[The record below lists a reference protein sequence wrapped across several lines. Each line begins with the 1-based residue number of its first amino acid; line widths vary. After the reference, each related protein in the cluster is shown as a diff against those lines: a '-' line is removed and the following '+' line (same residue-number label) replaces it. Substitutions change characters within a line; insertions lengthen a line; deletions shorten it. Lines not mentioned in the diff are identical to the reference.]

1 MVGDSLYRSSSFRLS
16 DGRRGLDDSCIRRLR
31 SVLLSR
37 LDFWDNPGL
46 GVSRDFFCD
55 AVDSVVRLSGL
66 SNFLFCPSFQFAGE
80 NTGYMSRIRILPE
93 AVANRIAAGE
103 VVERPASVVKE
114 LLENALDAG
123 AKTIRVEVE
132 AGGKRMI
139 RIIDDGHGMS
149 HDDALLAFERHA
161 TSKLRSADDLLSIP
175 TLGFR
180 GEALPTIAAVS
191 RLLLETRAEE
201 DAEGTRVEFAGG
213 KLVNVKPAGLPAGT
227 TVSVADLFYSV
238 PARRKFL
245 KSDTTELGHIASLV
259 THYALA
265 NPGRQFV
272 LTTPTQQIVDCSPVE
287 RLAER
292 VYQLFGK
299 QSFDE
304 LIEIPVVSA
313 AFRAAITEPE
323 LEPAEEKA
331 RLTVYGFTSRPEIQR
346 PNRNGIY
353 IFVNRRL
360 VRDRLILHAIHEA
373 YRNILPSNVFPATL
387 LFLEM
392 PYDEVDVN
400 VHPAKIE
407 VRFRRSQFVH
417 DFTRDAIRQAL
428 MSARP
433 IASFAAAAAASGA
446 LQNANTSAASLS
458 NAPSMDPTAPS
469 IVPRAII
476 PAMEEIGLGSG
487 VGSDGGFDLTSAPLQ
502 PIEQRFVFP
511 AGPES
516 LVESSAAFGA
526 PSLASEPPAPNWAA
540 NFAAGNGSAP
550 ATLPHP
556 DQIADLK
563 PLGQVSSSFIVAVN
577 GEGLWLVDQH
587 VAHERVLFEQHLEAR
602 RAGKVESQRMLMPM
616 ILELSPR
623 QLVIYE
629 KIAEE
634 LSANGFEV
642 ELMGPRSVAIQAA
655 PAGITGSDAEKLLT
669 EILDGI
675 ERENAAISIETLQA
689 KIAASTACHAAIK
702 VNMPLDQTK
711 MEWLLA
717 ALAKTDCPMSCPH
730 GRPVVLRYSIK
741 EIEKAFHRI

>member
-1 MVGDSLYRSSSFRLS
+1 
-16 DGRRGLDDSCIRRLR
+16 
-31 SVLLSR
+31 
-37 LDFWDNPGL
+37 
-46 GVSRDFFCD
+46 
-55 AVDSVVRLSGL
+55 
-66 SNFLFCPSFQFAGE
+66 
-80 NTGYMSRIRILPE
+80 MSRIRILPE
-93 AVANRIAAGE
+93 AVANKIAAGE

-123 AKTIRVEVE
+123 AKSIRVEVE

-139 RIIDDGHGMS
+139 RVTDDGHGMT

-161 TSKLRSADDLLSIP
+161 TSKLRTADDLMSIA

-180 GEALPTIAAVS
+180 GEAMPTIAAVS
-191 RLLLETRAEE
+191 RLTLETRDEAE
-201 DAEGTRVEFAGG
+201 AEGTRVEFAGG
-213 KLVNVKPAGLPAGT
+213 KLINVKSAGLPPGT
-227 TVSVADLFYSV
+227 TISVADLFYSV

-245 KSDTTELGHIASLV
+245 KSDSNELGHIASLV

-265 NPGRQFV
+265 NPAKQFQ
-272 LTTPTQQIVDCSPVE
+272 LITPTQTIIDCAP
-287 RLAER
+287 AEKMADR
-292 VYQLFGK
+292 VYQLFGR
-299 QSFDE
+299 QALEE
-304 LIEIPVVSA
+304 LVEISA
-313 AFRAAITEPE
+313 AASPFRSAITEPE
-323 LEPAEEKA
+323 LEASEEKA
-331 RLTVYGFTSRPEIQR
+331 TLTVSGFTSRPEVQR

-353 IFVNRRL
+353 VFVNRRL

-373 YRNILPSNVFPATL
+373 YRNILPGNVFPATL

-407 VRFRRSQFVH
+407 VRFRRANFVH
-417 DFTRDAIRQAL
+417 DWTRDTIRQAL
-428 MSARP
+428 MSARSVP
-433 IASFAAAAAASGA
+433 SFAAAAGAASQA
-446 LQNANTSAASLS
+446 SFAATANGVDNGS
-458 NAPSMDPTAPS
+458 NGPAGSTG
-469 IVPRAII
+469 VPRAII
-476 PAMEEIGLGSG
+476 PSIEEISVGF
-487 VGSDGGFDLTSAPLQ
+487 GSDGGFDLSATPLQ
-502 PIEQRFVFP
+502 PVEQRFVFGP
-511 AGPES
+511 SAGSEAGGAF
-516 LVESSAAFGA
+516 ERGAAFG
-526 PSLASEPPAPNWAA
+526 SLASPAPAPQSASW
-540 NFAAGNGSAP
+540 AGNLAAPNASAP
-550 ATLPHP
+550 ATLPRP

-587 VAHERVLFEQHLEAR
+587 VAHERVLFEQHLDAR
-602 RAGKVESQRMLMPM
+602 RAGKVEAQRMLMPM
-616 ILELSPR
+616 VIELSPR
-623 QLVIYE
+623 QIVIYE

-642 ELMGPRSVAIQAA
+642 EPMGPRSVAIQAV
-655 PAGITGSDAEKLLT
+655 PAGVAAPDAEKLLT
-669 EILDGI
+669 EILDGL

-730 GRPVVLRYSIK
+730 GRPVVLRYSVK

>member
-1 MVGDSLYRSSSFRLS
+1 M
-16 DGRRGLDDSCIRRLR
+16 
-31 SVLLSR
+31 
-37 LDFWDNPGL
+37 N
-46 GVSRDFFCD
+46 
-55 AVDSVVRLSGL
+55 
-66 SNFLFCPSFQFAGE
+66 
-80 NTGYMSRIRILPE
+80 RIRILAE
-93 AVANRIAAGE
+93 AVANKIAAGE

-123 AKTIRVEVE
+123 ATSVRIETEV
-132 AGGKRMI
+132 GGKRMI
-139 RIIDDGHGMS
+139 RVIDNGHGMA

-161 TSKLRSADDLLSIP
+161 TSKLRTADDLLSIA

-180 GEALPTIAAVS
+180 GEALPSIAAVS
-191 RLLLETRAEE
+191 RLLLETRDGNET
-201 DAEGTRVEFAGG
+201 EGTRVEFAGG
-213 KLVNVKPAGLPAGT
+213 KLVGVKPAGLPTGT
-227 TVSVADLFYSV
+227 TISVADLFYCV

-265 NPGRQFV
+265 NPGKQFM
-272 LTTPTQQIVDCSPVE
+272 LTTPTQEIINCPPVE
-287 RLAER
+287 KLADR
-292 VYQLFGK
+292 VYQLFGR
-299 QSFDE
+299 QALDE
-304 LIEIPVVSA
+304 LVEIPSTSA

-323 LEPAEEKA
+323 MEAGEEA
-331 RLTVYGFTSRPEIQR
+331 ATLTVTGFTSRPEIQR

-353 IFVNRRL
+353 VFVNRRL

-373 YRNILPSNVFPATL
+373 YRNILPPTVFPATL

-433 IASFAAAAAASGA
+433 IASFAAAATIAPSPAPPAATFAGGYGET
-446 LQNANTSAASLS
+446 NANSG
-458 NAPSMDPTAPS
+458 
-469 IVPRAII
+469 VPRAVI
-476 PAMEEIGLGSG
+476 PAMEELGVGSG
-487 VGSDGGFDLTSAPLQ
+487 VGSDYAPGSGFDLTSAPMQ
-502 PIEQRFVFP
+502 PVPQRFPFEP
-511 AGPES
+511 GASFATGAGPG
-516 LVESSAAFGA
+516 LDRAAA
-526 PSLASEPPAPNWAA
+526 NWAE
-540 NFAAGNGSAP
+540 NFARASVDAP
-550 ATLPHP
+550 ATLPRP

-563 PLGQVSSSFIVAVN
+563 PLGQVSCSFIVAVN
-577 GEGLWLVDQH
+577 GEGLWIIDQH

-616 ILELSPR
+616 VIELAPR

-634 LSANGFEV
+634 LAANGFEV
-642 ELMGPRSVAIQAA
+642 EPMGPKSVAIQSV
-655 PAGITGSDAEKLLT
+655 PAGIAATDAEHLLT

-675 ERENAAISIETLQA
+675 DRENAAISIDTLQS

-702 VNMPLDQTK
+702 VNMPLDNTK
-711 MEWLLA
+711 MEWLLG

-730 GRPVVLRYSIK
+730 GRPVVLRYSVK

>member
-1 MVGDSLYRSSSFRLS
+1 
-16 DGRRGLDDSCIRRLR
+16 
-31 SVLLSR
+31 
-37 LDFWDNPGL
+37 
-46 GVSRDFFCD
+46 
-55 AVDSVVRLSGL
+55 
-66 SNFLFCPSFQFAGE
+66 
-80 NTGYMSRIRILPE
+80 MSRIRILPE

-123 AKTIRVEVE
+123 AKAIRVEVE

-139 RIIDDGHGMS
+139 RVIDDGHGMT

-161 TSKLRSADDLLSIP
+161 TSKLRSADDLMSIA

-180 GEALPTIAAVS
+180 GEAMPTIAAVS
-191 RLLLETRAEE
+191 RLLLETRDAAE
-201 DAEGTRVEFAGG
+201 AEGTRVEFAGG
-213 KLVNVKPAGLPAGT
+213 KLVGVKSAGLPAGT

-245 KSDTTELGHIASLV
+245 KSETTELGHIASLV

-265 NPGRQFV
+265 NPGKQFV
-272 LTTPTQQIVDCSPVE
+272 LSTPTQQIVDCAPVE
-287 RLAER
+287 RLADR

-299 QSFDE
+299 QALDE
-304 LIEIPVVSA
+304 LVEIPTASA

-323 LEPAEEKA
+323 LEPSEESA
-331 RLTVYGFTSRPEIQR
+331 RISVYGFTSRPEIQR

-353 IFVNRRL
+353 VFVNRRL

-373 YRNILPSNVFPATL
+373 YRNILPGNVFPATL

-417 DFTRDAIRQAL
+417 DFTRDAIRQVL
-428 MSARP
+428 MGARP
-433 IASFAAAAAASGA
+433 IASFAAAAGVGAVSLASSINGSEVDGAAVGKA
-446 LQNANTSAASLS
+446 QI
-458 NAPSMDPTAPS
+458 TAGNG
-469 IVPRAII
+469 IEVPRAVI
-476 PAMEEIGLGSG
+476 PALQEIGLGSG
-487 VGSDGGFDLTSAPLQ
+487 AGSDGGFDLTGAPQ
-502 PIEQRFVFP
+502 RPVPQRFSFDSGSSFAAGLVAP
-511 AGPES
+511 AS
-516 LVESSAAFGA
+516 LPASAERVE
-526 PSLASEPPAPNWAA
+526 PNWAA
-540 NFAAGNGSAP
+540 NFAAAGSETP
-550 ATLPHP
+550 ARLPHP
-556 DQIADLK
+556 DEIADLK
-563 PLGQVSSSFIVAVN
+563 PLGQVSASFIVAVN
-577 GEGLWLVDQH
+577 GEGLWIVDQH

-616 ILELSPR
+616 ILELAPR

-642 ELMGPRSVAIQAA
+642 EPMGPRSLAIQAV
-655 PAGITGSDAEKLLT
+655 PAGVANGDAEKLLT

-711 MEWLLA
+711 MEWLLG

-730 GRPVVLRYSIK
+730 GRPVVLRYSVK
-741 EIEKAFHRI
+741 EIERAFHRI